1 MVFSTNG
8 AVRTAAKEMLVQS
21 QSLIDHVLFM
31 QCHKMDHA
39 HSPLLASVRA
49 NDINSIDLSAYFIY
63 PQPWF
68 AMLYDLAHHLDK
80 VRLIG
85 GIPFPVD
92 VGQ

>member
-1 MVFSTNG
+1 
-8 AVRTAAKEMLVQS
+8 MLAQN

-31 QCHKMDHA
+31 QCHKMDPT

-49 NDINSIDLSAYFIY
+49 NDINSIYLSAYFNY

-85 GIPFPVD
+85 GVSFLVD
-92 VGQ
+92 VSQ